1 MARLRFLAL
10 ALPLALAACG
20 GSGGGSTSTATP
32 TEPLPPP
39 PPPSTATETTAAPIS
54 LRLFFL
60 KDGKVAVARRDV
72 PATQQVATAALNAL
86 FEGPNAEERND
97 GLTTAVPSG
106 TALESLTIDQG
117 VARVALNRRL
127 AGAAAAQVIYTLE
140 QFPTVHSVSGVQ
152 ADLERYTPAIL
163 IESPAVGDS
172 VTSPLRVSGTA
183 NTFEATFTL
192 ELRTGGRLLGRKTV
206 TATSGS
212 GTRGTFETEFRYSIS
227 EETPGELVAYEL
239 SAENGARINTVTVPI
254 GLLP

>member
-1 MARLRFLAL
+1 MARLRFLVL
-10 ALPLALAACG
+10 VALPLALAACG

-39 PPPSTATETTAAPIS
+39 PPSTATETTAAPIP
-54 LRLFFL
+54 LQLFFL

-86 FEGPNAEERND
+86 FEGPNAEERDD

-117 VARVALNRRL
+117 VARVALNRKL
-127 AGAAAAQVIYTLE
+127 VGAAAAQVVYTLE

-239 SAENGARINTVTVPI
+239 SAENGERINTVTVSI